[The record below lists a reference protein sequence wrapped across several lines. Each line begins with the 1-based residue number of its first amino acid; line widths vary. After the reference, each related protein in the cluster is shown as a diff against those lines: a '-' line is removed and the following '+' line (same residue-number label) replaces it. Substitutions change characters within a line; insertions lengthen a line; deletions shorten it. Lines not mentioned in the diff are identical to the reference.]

1 MRLAVL
7 AARLLMAGIFIYASL
22 DKIAHPAAFA
32 KDVYNYQILPDA
44 LINLTALVLPWLEL
58 LLGLCLLAGIWLPGA
73 VLTVNGLLLVFLT
86 ALVFNLARGLDVN
99 CGCFSTG
106 SDAPV
111 MSTAWY
117 LLRDVGFLA
126 VGAFLFF
133 GVFRHRHPSG
143 TASVFARKGADES
156 GETTASPDSASMS
169 DRDYRAVESK
179 AGWSR
184 AALQILALVALSA
197 VVAPAVNALRTDR
210 LPLVGDWSAAGRI
223 TTSTGERMDISLFEA
238 QKLFANDAA
247 VFIDARPMEDY
258 LQGHIRGARSLPRQE
273 LDLKFIDVT
282 KDLDLE
288 TPVIT
293 YCDGETCELSHDL
306 ALFLRD
312 AGFVNTRVLVNGWSL
327 WRLAGMPVESGPP
340 SAQR

>member
-1 MRLAVL
+1 MKVNPKISEPHSADRERDPASTSLESKRIRFAVL
-7 AARLLMAGIFIYASL
+7 AARLLMAGIFIYASI

-32 KDVYNYQILPDA
+32 KDVNNYQILPDA

-73 VLTVNGLLLVFLT
+73 VLTVNGLLLVFLA

-99 CGCFSTG
+99 CGCFGAGGLGPSMSTG
-106 SDAPV
+106 G
-111 MSTAWY
+111 Y
-117 LLRDVGFLA
+117 LLRDMAFLA
-126 VGAFLFF
+126 LGGFLFF
-133 GVFRHRHPSG
+133 SVFRNRFRG
-143 TASVFARKGADES
+143 TKI
-156 GETTASPDSASMS
+156 
-169 DRDYRAVESK
+169 
-179 AGWSR
+179 GWSR
-184 AALQILALVALSA
+184 AGLQILALLALS
-197 VVAPAVNALRTDR
+197 VAAASAVNALRTNR
-210 LPLVGDWSAAGRI
+210 LPLVGDWSPAGRI
-223 TTSTGERMDISLFEA
+223 TTTSGERMDISLFEA
-238 QKLFANDAA
+238 QKLFANDEA

-312 AGFVNTRVLVNGWSL
+312 AGFANTRVLINGWTI
-327 WRLAGMPVESGPP
+327 WQQAGLPVEAGEP
-340 SAQR
+340 STKH